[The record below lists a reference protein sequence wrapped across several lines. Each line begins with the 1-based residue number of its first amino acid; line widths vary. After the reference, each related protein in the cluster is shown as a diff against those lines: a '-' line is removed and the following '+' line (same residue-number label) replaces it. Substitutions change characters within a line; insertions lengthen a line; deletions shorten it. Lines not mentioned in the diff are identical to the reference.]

1 MFGFD
6 DMFIQHSMGDVFQT
20 VYNELILNKINIYKK

>member
-6 DMFIQHSMGDVFQT
+6 DVFIQHSMGDVFQT
-20 VYNELILNKINIYKK
+20 VYDELILKK